1 MHRLVRTLLH
11 LCELQSKKHF
21 RLLCVYVCGRL
32 KHQDWLP
39 GISALLKLS
48 QDCDMADQAPI
59 APVEA
64 GQAHTPENI
73 PAAVL
78 QDAMREALRDKD
90 LNCISVGEMRS
101 LLAKKFGFAPNGL
114 ECRKKELR
122 KLTADIVQSMLC
134 TSSQKTAS
142 FLKMLL
148 DLKGEKDDARQQIYL
163 VTISRVLAARLE
175 DGRAYADLTDMERKT
190 IGDAVR
196 EAFDHPE
203 STAAG
208 GRPRSRD
215 AQLPSLISLLAV
227 FRELHEDKSVHF
239 HVVVK
244 LTEFYRF
251 GAAKRTLR
259 QKHLLPSHFSCTH
272 TMLWSALRYVY
283 MGTLTKPE
291 VDENPWV
298 WTPGWEGF
306 ATDAGVP
313 VDLFELSQEPYRA
326 DAWRKRREKADKEAS
341 KKKARTSFT
350 KLDLTSVIISK
361 HLWSKDALM
370 AYTQDHGTAKMQD
383 LVHSRQRKLTQD
395 IEDAKEWLDAR
406 ENAAFEAIP
415 DWDLVCKF
423 AEKPCPH
430 GDNCSYHKAAEE
442 LFARNAGS
450 VSQNVLAAA
459 LRDILI
465 HGPKKTTRV
474 PFLVG
479 PSNSGKSTLMYPFD
493 DMFTPKRVL
502 HKPALGSSFGLR
514 NLVGGNKRFI
524 FWDDYRPVEFAHE
537 KTVPVSL
544 FLSLFI
550 GKHAEVQASQSF
562 NDGNPDVQWNHGVV
576 FTGKLEGIW
585 QPTKNVSAEDVRHMR
600 NRVAEFPFLVPL
612 ADGSLKDVVSCASHM
627 ACWIV
632 KGASA
637 YDAAFGT
644 RQPAVAAE
652 VLRSKEAAL
661 DMDRVA
667 AIQGLQQVLAALKV
681 QVPVAVSLLE
691 ELERLG
697 AVTVAE
703 LTAADWESLSAWAL
717 LLPLQRRR
725 LLQCLEAR

>member
-1 MHRLVRTLLH
+1 MCVCVAGSSIKTGPGTPTLLT
-11 LCELQSKKHF
+11 
-21 RLLCVYVCGRL
+21 
-32 KHQDWLP
+32 
-39 GISALLKLS
+39 LS
-48 QDCDMADQAPI
+48 QAFHMADEAPI
-59 APVEA
+59 APIAA

-73 PAAVL
+73 PAGVL
-78 QDAMREALRDKD
+78 RDAMQEALRNKD
-90 LNCISVGEMRS
+90 LNCISVGEMRA
-101 LLAKKFGFAPNGL
+101 LLAKKFGFAATGL
-114 ECRKKELR
+114 DCRKKELR

-134 TSSQKTAS
+134 APSQTTSS
-142 FLKMLL
+142 FLKTLL
-148 DLKGEKDDARQQIYL
+148 GLKGEKDDARQQIYL
-163 VTISRVLAARLE
+163 VTISRVLGARLE
-175 DGRAYADLTDMERKT
+175 DGRAYVDLTDMDRKT

-196 EAFDHPE
+196 ESFDHPE

-227 FRELHEDKSVHF
+227 FRELHQDKSVHF

-244 LTEFYRF
+244 LAEFYRF
-251 GAAKRTLR
+251 GAAKRTLC

-283 MGTLTKPE
+283 IGTLTKPE

-306 ATDAGVP
+306 ATDEGAP
-313 VDLFELSQEPYRA
+313 VDLFELSQEPFRA
-326 DAWRKRREKADKEAS
+326 HAWRKRREKSDKEAS
-341 KKKARTSFT
+341 KKAARTSFT

-361 HLWSKDALM
+361 HLWSKDTLM

-383 LVHSRQRKLTQD
+383 FVHSRQRKLAQD
-395 IEDAKEWLDAR
+395 IEDAKEWSAAK
-406 ENAAFEAIP
+406 ESAAFEAIP
-415 DWDLVCKF
+415 DWDLVCQF

-450 VSQNVLAAA
+450 VNRNVLAAA
-459 LRDILI
+459 LRDILV
-465 HGPKKTTRV
+465 HGPKKTTKV

-585 QPTKNVSAEDVRHMR
+585 QPTKRVSAEDIRHIR
-600 NRVAEFPFLVPL
+600 NRVAEFPFLAPL
-612 ADGSLKDVVSCASHM
+612 PDGSLKDVVSCAPHM
-627 ACWIV
+627 ARWIV
-632 KGASA
+632 KGAAA
-637 YDAAFGT
+637 YDAAFGA
-644 RQPAVAAE
+644 RQPAVAVE
-652 VLRSKEAAL
+652 VPRSKEVAL

-667 AIQGLQQVLAALKV
+667 AIQGLQPMIAALYAP
-681 QVPVAVSLLE
+681 VPVAVALLE

-697 AVTVAE
+697 AVTVTE

-725 LLQCLEAR
+725 LLQCVGAR